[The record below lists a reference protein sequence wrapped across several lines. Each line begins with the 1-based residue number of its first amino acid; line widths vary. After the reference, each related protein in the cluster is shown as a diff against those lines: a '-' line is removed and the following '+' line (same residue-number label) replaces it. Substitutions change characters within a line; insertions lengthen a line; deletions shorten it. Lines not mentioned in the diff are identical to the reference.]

1 MKEEKKYLLIFVLF
15 FIIIFNS
22 APSLSLDS
30 KTIIT
35 GGGDSEGIVDY
46 LGDEELFFMGAAN
59 TAPVILSAILNS
71 TYGTNKTTENLSV
84 YFSGVSDDDGDA
96 VTNITD
102 WRVDGNSIAVLN
114 MPFDSNIYS
123 NETGGIRDYSTYE
136 NNGTL
141 GGGNSA
147 NSPTWTSSGKI
158 GGAYDFDGVNDYVG
172 LGGDVSGISDYTT
185 DWSFGAWINWAG
197 NTNYKAFFEKQT
209 QNTGSVQRTDFGYIS
224 PNFYFTTSNKTDSV
238 SNGNFSYPLNT
249 NTWYYVVFTTN
260 SSGAQRVYINGNLE
274 YSTTFIAHWTN
285 TSYPARIGGSLRK
298 WNGSID
304 EVRIYNR
311 ALSPQQIYQMYL
323 DGVAGHNVEMIVS
336 NETTKSETWQV
347 AVTPNDAT
355 GDGETVFS
363 NNLTIE
369 NSLPTVTLVSPEDGN
384 VTTNRTPTFVWIG
397 YDADGDELTYE
408 FNITLIPLSLCTDP
422 DRGAI
427 GISDENYTMPFYL
440 NCLYDNGDYYEWS
453 VRASDDG
460 GSIYGEWSE
469 TRKIYINSD
478 IAISLPVDVVNF
490 GSMVTGTNDTT
501 DDAPEPFLLKN
512 DGNCFVNV
520 TINATNLWTSVSN
533 PSDYFKYKIDNKS
546 GEEGA
551 FNWLQSKINWTQVP
565 SDDEMSI
572 AKLNWSDAKDVAEI
586 DLNISVPSQEGAGDK
601 SSTVYF
607 TASLGE

>member
-1 MKEEKKYLLIFVLF
+1 MKEGKKYLLIFILF
-15 FIIIFNS
+15 FIIILNS
-22 APSLSLDS
+22 APSFSLDS
-30 KTIIT
+30 EIVIT

-158 GGAYDFDGVNDYVG
+158 GGAYDFDGVNDYVEVPNSPNLTNFTAISVECWFTAKT
-172 LGGDVSGISDYTT
+172 LGDGSYWRHIVDKGWMTEGAYLLYTDKATKQLRWVLYLDGGQRGVMTNSNLTENTWYHAVGTYDGTKVKLYLNGI
-185 DWSFGAWINWAG
+185 
-197 NTNYKAFFEKQT
+197 KQT
-209 QNTGSVQRTDFGYIS
+209 QE
-224 PNFYFTTSNKTDSV
+224 TTYSKDSFSNSA
-238 SNGNFSYPLNT
+238 NLRI
-249 NTWYYVVFTTN
+249 
-260 SSGAQRVYINGNLE
+260 AQ
-274 YSTTFIAHWTN
+274 STHDHH
-285 TSYPARIGGSLRK
+285 GL
-298 WNGSID
+298 ID

-311 ALSPQQIYQMYL
+311 ALSPEQIYQMYL

-460 GSIYGEWSE
+460 GSIYGEWSG

-501 DDAPEPFLLKN
+501 DDAPEPFLLQN

>member
-1 MKEEKKYLLIFVLF
+1 MKEGKKYLLIFILF
-15 FIIIFNS
+15 FIIILNS
-22 APSLSLDS
+22 APSFSLDS
-30 KTIIT
+30 EIVIT

-158 GGAYDFDGVNDYVG
+158 GGAYDFDGVDDYVEVPSSPSLTNFTAISVECWFTAKT
-172 LGGDVSGISDYTT
+172 LGDGSYWRHIVDKGWMTE
-185 DWSFGAWINWAG
+185 GAWLLHTDKATKQLRWVLYLDGGQRGVQTNSNLTE
-197 NTNYKAFFEKQT
+197 NTWYHAVGTYDGTKVKLYLNGIKQT
-209 QNTGSVQRTDFGYIS
+209 QE
-224 PNFYFTTSNKTDSV
+224 TTYSKDSFSNSA
-238 SNGNFSYPLNT
+238 NLRI
-249 NTWYYVVFTTN
+249 
-260 SSGAQRVYINGNLE
+260 AQ
-274 YSTTFIAHWTN
+274 STHDHH
-285 TSYPARIGGSLRK
+285 GL
-298 WNGSID
+298 ID

-311 ALSPQQIYQMYL
+311 ALSPEQIYQMYL